1 MGGGFQIKLE
11 LVDIGR
17 NMSKNISVIS
27 LSFLEKRQDDLYKK
41 QGHRSLGAYRKNIVK
56 DPPFPPTDLNLL

>member
-17 NMSKNISVIS
+17 NMCKNISVIY
-27 LSFLEKRQDDLYKK
+27 LSFLEKRQDDSHKK
-41 QGHRSLGAYRKNIVK
+41 QDRRSLMA
-56 DPPFPPTDLNLL
+56 